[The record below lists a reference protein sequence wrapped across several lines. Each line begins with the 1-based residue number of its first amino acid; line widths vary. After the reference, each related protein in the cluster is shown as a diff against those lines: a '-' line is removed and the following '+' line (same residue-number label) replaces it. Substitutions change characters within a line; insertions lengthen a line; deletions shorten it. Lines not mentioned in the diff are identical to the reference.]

1 MEPSDLKLQILRMIC
16 LCLSL
21 GLGFW
26 CKSKT
31 WVYFFFVWEA
41 GSWGFASS
49 KCTTQDAGMHC
60 ENQQVNV
67 IFSFSPL
74 GEKIVYKEWFAVVP
88 TNPQWRGLHTFAWL
102 VGLNLT
108 NALLKPALY
117 VCRFLSWWRKF
128 TVHRF
133 VLWNLL
139 MWFTRAMLVGGY
151 VNQACS
157 QRLVC
162 S

>member
-1 MEPSDLKLQILRMIC
+1 
-16 LCLSL
+16 
-21 GLGFW
+21 
-26 CKSKT
+26 
-31 WVYFFFVWEA
+31 
-41 GSWGFASS
+41 
-49 KCTTQDAGMHC
+49 
-60 ENQQVNV
+60 
-67 IFSFSPL
+67 
-74 GEKIVYKEWFAVVP
+74 
-88 TNPQWRGLHTFAWL
+88 LHTFAWL

-157 QRLVC
+157 QRLV
-162 S
+162 SS